1 MNNFANALPWKRL
14 VKVGRAFWFSD
25 QRKNA
30 YMHLAAV
37 LVLMLA
43 NAGVNFLMGKT
54 TGAVMTAIENK
65 STADLKWWL
74 IAWVVSIAIATPVQV
89 FYGYFRTRLA
99 LVWRDWLSKDLFNS
113 YFARQTYLKLTRRK
127 DVDNPDQRMAQ
138 DTDSFA
144 NSAIGLFISIL
155 DALVNVIMFIG
166 VLWSFSG
173 TLTLTVV
180 LYAGAGSV
188 IVYLIGRSLVDL
200 AFQQFKTEGDLRFG
214 LGEVRREAQSI
225 AMYRGEGLAKHRSRL
240 RLDRVIAT
248 LMRIMNV
255 NRNMQLFTNPFYA
268 LVPVIPPAIL
278 ASIYF
283 AGGIK
288 FGEITQ
294 ATMAFQ
300 SVFNGLTFLVSQF
313 GGIAS
318 FAAIIN
324 RLGGFMEAMEEAN
337 AQQPGKH
344 LDVVQGADIAL
355 DKVTI
360 FGATDD
366 QVLVRELTVAVPAGQ
381 SMLITCPDDG
391 PSTSLL
397 RALSGLDV
405 SGQGKLQL
413 PPPDQVLYIDKAPYL
428 PTCTL
433 REAMSYPAGQ
443 LVNDDNRLGQ
453 ILSLVDLSDLPAR
466 ANGFDTETN
475 WREMLSASQ
484 LQRLGLAR
492 IINLKPKYVL
502 IDEASST
509 LERDNEKLLF
519 ALLTSIGTTF
529 ITAGNGTSLAKFHTH
544 VVEIAHDGS
553 WKHVPA
559 SEYDRKGWRA
569 LQFLLPDFLKG
580 NNNGGD
586 ENK

>member
-1 MNNFANALPWKRL
+1 
-14 VKVGRAFWFSD
+14 
-25 QRKNA
+25 
-30 YMHLAAV
+30 
-37 LVLMLA
+37 
-43 NAGVNFLMGKT
+43 
-54 TGAVMTAIENK
+54 MTAIENK
-65 STADLKWWL
+65 STDDLKWWL

-113 YFARQTYLKLTRRK
+113 YFARQIYLKLTRRK

-214 LGEVRREAQSI
+214 LGEVRREAESI

-240 RLDRVIAT
+240 RLERVIAT

-294 ATMAFQ
+294 ATMAF
-300 SVFNGLTFLVSQF
+300 
-313 GGIAS
+313 
-318 FAAIIN
+318 
-324 RLGGFMEAMEEAN
+324 
-337 AQQPGKH
+337 H
-344 LDVVQGADIAL
+344 
-355 DKVTI
+355 
-360 FGATDD
+360 
-366 QVLVRELTVAVPAGQ
+366 PAGQ
-381 SMLITCPDDG
+381 T
-391 PSTSLL
+391 
-397 RALSGLDV
+397 
-405 SGQGKLQL
+405 
-413 PPPDQVLYIDKAPYL
+413 
-428 PTCTL
+428 
-433 REAMSYPAGQ
+433 
-443 LVNDDNRLGQ
+443 VNDDSRLVQ
-453 ILSLVDLSDLPAR
+453 ILALVDLADLPAR
-466 ANGFDTETN
+466 AQGFDTETN

-492 IINLKPKYVL
+492 IINLKPK
-502 IDEASST
+502 S
-509 LERDNEKLLF
+509 
-519 ALLTSIGTTF
+519 
-529 ITAGNGTSLAKFHTH
+529 
-544 VVEIAHDGS
+544 
-553 WKHVPA
+553 VPI
-559 SEYDRKGWRA
+559 
-569 LQFLLPDFLKG
+569 
-580 NNNGGD
+580 
-586 ENK
+586 